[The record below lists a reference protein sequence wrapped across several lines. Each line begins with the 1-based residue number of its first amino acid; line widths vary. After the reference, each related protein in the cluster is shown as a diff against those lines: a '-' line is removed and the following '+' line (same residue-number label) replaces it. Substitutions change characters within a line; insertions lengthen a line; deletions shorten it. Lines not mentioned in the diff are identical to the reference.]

1 MTVASETSRNDYV
14 GNGATATYSY
24 TFRIFAATDLLVT
37 RVNTAG
43 VETELTYPTDY
54 TVAGVGSFGGGT
66 ITLTAGNLTSGYGL
80 AIRFKTTLTQ
90 GVDLRNQAGFFPE
103 TIEDALDRLIKV
115 DQQQQDEVDR
125 SIKLPETETGTM
137 VLPTVTERANS
148 FLGFDANGDPI
159 SGTALTSSVPATA
172 FAETLID
179 DTTAGEM
186 VETLRNG
193 LTAETT
199 VVSDDEVIIRDTSA
213 TTGKRITVRN
223 LMKVITELATETAPD
238 AADEVAIYDASAAT
252 ADKVTLTVLAEAI
265 RALSTAKRSPGAA
278 ENYSLS
284 AVPAANAL
292 TITLA
297 GAGGTALSATNKAQF
312 SFRSVTAGAGTTEVV
327 DATADLTLVL
337 SSGST
342 AGATSGQPFRA
353 WIVIFNDGG
362 TLRLGAINCSTAT
375 AIYPLA
381 DDIIASASAE
391 GGAGAADSAGVIY
404 AGAAVTAKAMRVLG
418 YMEFSLTTAGTW
430 DEAPDKI
437 QLWQPG
443 MKLPG
448 DTVQSV
454 FNSTGTLASTATP
467 IPNDNTIP
475 QNTEGAEITTA
486 TITPTSTCNPVHI
499 SAGAVIGGSGAGTTA
514 AIAVFADSGANA
526 LAASAVHID
535 GANTYR
541 SISLVWVDTPSTAA
555 SRTYKL
561 RYGVN
566 SGTAYL
572 NCGGTASAANA
583 LFGGVERTTLAVR
596 EIMG

>member
-14 GNGATATYSY
+14 GNGATDTYSY

-37 RVNTAG
+37 QVNTAG
-43 VETELTYPTDY
+43 IETELTYLTNY
-54 TVAGVGSFGGGT
+54 TVTGVGSFSGGT
-66 ITLTAGNLTSGYGL
+66 ITLTAGNLPSGYGL
-80 AIRFKTTLTQ
+80 TIRFKTTLTQ

-137 VLPTVTERANS
+137 VLPTVAERAS
-148 FLGFDANGDPI
+148 RFLGFDADGNPI

-172 FAETLID
+172 FAETVID
-179 DTTAGEM
+179 DATAGEV

-193 LTAETT
+193 LAAETT
-199 VVSDDEVIIRDTSA
+199 VASDDEVLLRDTSA
-213 TTGKRITVRN
+213 TTGKRIAMSN
-223 LMKVITELATETAPD
+223 LMKVITALTAETAPD
-238 AADEVAIYDASAAT
+238 AADEVAVYDASAAT

-278 ENYSLS
+278 ENYSLAG
-284 AVPAANAL
+284 AVAAGAL
-292 TITLA
+292 TITLT

-312 SFRSVTAGAGTTEVV
+312 SFRSAAAGTGTTEVV

-342 AGATSGQPFRA
+342 VGATSGTPFRV
-353 WIVIFNDGG
+353 WVVIFNDAG

-381 DDIIASASAE
+381 DDILASSTAE

-404 AGAAVTAKAMRVLG
+404 TGTAVTSKAMRVLG

-430 DEAPDKI
+430 DEAPDKT

-448 DTVQSV
+448 DVVQYV
-454 FNSTGTLASTATP
+454 HEADTAYAAIVTS
-467 IPNDNTIP
+467 IPWDNTTP
-475 QNTEGAEITTA
+475 VNTEGVEVMSAS
-486 TITPTSTCNPVHI
+486 ITPTSAVNHLRLEATGSVGLSGANGLT
-499 SAGAVIGGSGAGTTA
+499 SAWFQDAGVNAIHATSHGYADAAEANTVSSRFRKVAGSTAAATFKLRIGPTAGTAYFNGHSGAG
-514 AIAVFADSGANA
+514 
-526 LAASAVHID
+526 
-535 GANTYR
+535 
-541 SISLVWVDTPSTAA
+541 
-555 SRTYKL
+555 
-561 RYGVN
+561 
-566 SGTAYL
+566 
-572 NCGGTASAANA
+572 
-583 LFGGVERTTLAVR
+583 LFGGVCNSILSVT

>member
-1 MTVASETSRNDYV
+1 VTVASETSRNDYV
-14 GNGATATYSY
+14 GNGTTDIYSY

-37 RVNTAG
+37 QVNTAG
-43 VETELTYPTDY
+43 VETELTYLTNY
-54 TVAGVGSFGGGT
+54 TVTGVGSFSGGT

-80 AIRFKTTLTQ
+80 TIRFKTTLTQ

-179 DTTAGEM
+179 DTTAGEF

-193 LTAETT
+193 LTSETT
-199 VVSDDEVIIRDTSA
+199 VVNDDEVIIRDTSA

-238 AADEVAIYDASAAT
+238 AADEVAVYDASAAT

-284 AVPAANAL
+284 AAPAAGAL
-292 TITLA
+292 TITLT

-312 SFRSVTAGAGTTEVV
+312 SFRSAAAGTGTTEVV
-327 DATADLTLVL
+327 NATADLTLVL

-342 AGATSGQPFRA
+342 VGATSGTPFRV
-353 WIVIFNDGG
+353 WIVIFNDAG

-381 DDIIASASAE
+381 DDMLASSTAE

-404 AGAAVTAKAMRVLG
+404 TGTAVTSKAMRVLG

-430 DEAPDKI
+430 DEAPDKP
-437 QLWQPG
+437 QLWQTG

-448 DTVQSV
+448 DVVQRAYNTISALV
-454 FNSTGTLASTATP
+454 SGNTIFPA
-467 IPNDNTIP
+467 DNTIP
-475 QNTEGAEITTA
+475 QNTEGVSILDAPA
-486 TITPTSTCNPVHI
+486 MTPTSRANAIQVTANTF
-499 SAGAVIGGSGAGTTA
+499 GADTVLGQIGIGLFRDS
-514 AIAVFADSGANA
+514 VADA
-526 LAASAVHID
+526 LAAVSLGHSPA
-535 GANTYR
+535 ANHVVNG
-541 SISLVWVDTPSTAA
+541 SIRFVEKAPSTSAI
-555 SRTYKL
+555 TYKL
-561 RYGVN
+561 RGGPEAANTTYFN
-566 SGTAYL
+566 SGTATVLY
-572 NCGGTASAANA
+572 
-583 LFGGVERTTLAVR
+583 GGVAMTSILVE